1 MKTIKF
7 INYIS
12 ILTKKKYSY
21 IEKFNFALFQK
32 ILDLQE
38 LFEKQSK
45 K

>member
-7 INYIS
+7 INYEKD
-12 ILTKKKYSY
+12 TKKKYSY